1 MCTAKP
7 RLAECGH
14 TISYEIMLPC
24 PSYPGSGPPCPAWN
38 ARLLNK
44 VMTNRPSCVDC
55 HLQQE
60 RKIARRYIEAEMGL
74 ARGGGDGTTA
84 AKGVWEARLRSGVKM
99 QAEVNRL
106 DKKAGR
112 EGAWREEERL

>member
-1 MCTAKP
+1 
-7 RLAECGH
+7 
-14 TISYEIMLPC
+14 
-24 PSYPGSGPPCPAWN
+24 
-38 ARLLNK
+38 
-44 VMTNRPSCVDC
+44 
-55 HLQQE
+55 
-60 RKIARRYIEAEMGL
+60 MGL